1 MRKEKMEI
9 MTTEGVT
16 ATLVLIAEQ
25 KKSPD
30 TWRSYK
36 RDRRKQFQLNWKNR
50 NLI

>member
-1 MRKEKMEI
+1 MRKEKMEM

-25 KKSPD
+25 KSPD